1 MNMSSLAK
9 QTKKGLRTVM
19 KETMSDV
26 DIELKA
32 ILYDISKGQQQ
43 MRDGIIASIERV
55 RRKLLVLDKK
65 SEIYFKEVEKD
76 LSKLRCLENVEI
88 TLKAENRSLRD
99 KLLLLNKQLL
109 DLTGEE
115 TFDCIPLASTSESE
129 NSKTDCYSQEL
140 MYMYDASSQAC
151 TPKDESFSQALM
163 DVHFQKQGI

>member
-9 QTKKGLRTVM
+9 QTKKDLRTVM

-55 RRKLLVLDKK
+55 RRKMLVLDKK

-99 KLLLLNKQLL
+99 KLLLLNK
-109 DLTGEE
+109 
-115 TFDCIPLASTSESE
+115 
-129 NSKTDCYSQEL
+129 
-140 MYMYDASSQAC
+140 
-151 TPKDESFSQALM
+151 
-163 DVHFQKQGI
+163 